1 MYPEITWENSP
12 KEFKLNSMNKVRK
25 TKERTLLEGLYK
37 AVINYFDAENA
48 FRDNPTD
55 KTLGGKM
62 DRRLQTYNSNIK
74 SRITYIQ

>member
-1 MYPEITWENSP
+1 
-12 KEFKLNSMNKVRK
+12 MNKVRK

-55 KTLGGKM
+55 KTW
-62 DRRLQTYNSNIK
+62 DA
-74 SRITYIQ
+74 RITADSKLITAISKVESYLHPNEDE

>member
-1 MYPEITWENSP
+1 
-12 KEFKLNSMNKVRK
+12 MNKVRK

-55 KTLGGKM
+55 KTW
-62 DRRLQTYNSNIK
+62 DARLTADSKLTTAISKVEYYLHPN
-74 SRITYIQ
+74 YDE

>member
-1 MYPEITWENSP
+1 M
-12 KEFKLNSMNKVRK
+12 RK

-55 KTLGGKM
+55 KTWDARMTADDKLTTAISKVESYLHPN
-62 DRRLQTYNSNIK
+62 DDE
-74 SRITYIQ
+74 

>member
-1 MYPEITWENSP
+1 
-12 KEFKLNSMNKVRK
+12 MNKMRK

-55 KTLGGKM
+55 KTW
-62 DRRLQTYNSNIK
+62 DARLTADSKLTTAISKVESYLHPNDDE
-74 SRITYIQ
+74 

>member
-1 MYPEITWENSP
+1 
-12 KEFKLNSMNKVRK
+12 MNKVRK

-55 KTLGGKM
+55 KTW
-62 DRRLQTYNSNIK
+62 DARLTADSKLTTVISKVESYLQPNDDE
-74 SRITYIQ
+74 

>member
-1 MYPEITWENSP
+1 
-12 KEFKLNSMNKVRK
+12 MNKMRK

-55 KTLGGKM
+55 KTLEARWTADSKLTTAISKVESYLHPN
-62 DRRLQTYNSNIK
+62 DDE
-74 SRITYIQ
+74 